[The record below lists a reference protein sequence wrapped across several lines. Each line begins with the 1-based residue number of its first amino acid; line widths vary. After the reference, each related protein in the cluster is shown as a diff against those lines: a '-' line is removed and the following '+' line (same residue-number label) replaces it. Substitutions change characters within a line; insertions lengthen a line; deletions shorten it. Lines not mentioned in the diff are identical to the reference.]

1 MAKGVKMDVQ
11 EAIRTRYTADS
22 FSEETAPR
30 AVIERLI
37 EAAIWAPNHFM
48 TEPWRFHV
56 VAGAERE
63 AMGEALVEWL
73 LSDANP
79 DTPDEDEV
87 ERGRTTAMRS
97 PVMVVVSQTHDPE
110 GGPGRDLEDYA
121 ACCCAIQNLMLAAH
135 AEGLTTKWATGR
147 TLRYQGMKDHLGLA
161 PDDRIVGF
169 VFVGYPAEDAPADR
183 QRKPPIVDWRG
194 I

>member
-1 MAKGVKMDVQ
+1 MEVQ
-11 EAIRTRYTADS
+11 EAIRSRYTADS
-22 FSEETAPR
+22 FGKETPPR
-30 AVIERLI
+30 DVIERLI
-37 EAAIWAPNHFM
+37 DAAIWAPNHFM

-56 VAGAERE
+56 VAGAERD

-87 ERGRTTAMRS
+87 ERGRSMAMRS
-97 PVMVVVSQTHDPE
+97 PVVFVVSQTHDPE
-110 GGPGRDLEDYA
+110 GGPVRDLEDYA

-135 AEGLTTKWATGR
+135 AEGLTTKWGTGR
-147 TLRYQGMKDHLGLA
+147 TTRYQGMKDQLGLT

-169 VFVGYPAEDAPADR
+169 VFVGYPAEPAPADR
-183 QRKPPIVDWRG
+183 ARKPPIVDWRG